1 MNTLMN
7 NNLRITG
14 CITSILLLASTLGFV
29 FQLPLAVN
37 LWPWPDSR
45 LSYLF
50 LGSILAAVT
59 VAVGWISW
67 LGAWGALPAG
77 ALNVFVIA
85 VTWAV
90 YFLQRSFSDHHSS
103 LLSYGIV
110 GLLIA
115 LVSAVA
121 FLWSRRLPLHDPR
134 PTPRFLLFSFG
145 LFTVILILAGGALI
159 FRVPT
164 IFPWPLNPDSS
175 VLFGC
180 IFLGDAFYFFYGL
193 LVPRW
198 QNAYGQ
204 LLSFLAYDLVLIF
217 PFFGLFSSVKPEHR
231 LSLILYVAVL
241 LYSGLLAIYY
251 LLLNNKTRGWQAR
264 SQSDEATFTG

>member
-1 MNTLMN
+1 MNTLTN
-7 NNLRITG
+7 NYLRIAGFATG
-14 CITSILLLASTLGFV
+14 ILLFVLALGFV
-29 FQLPLAVN
+29 FQLPWVIN

-59 VAVGWISW
+59 VAVVWISW
-67 LGAWGALPAG
+67 LGEWGALPAG

-85 VTWAV
+85 MTWAG
-90 YFLQRSFSDHHSS
+90 YFLQRSFSDNRPS
-103 LLSYGIV
+103 LLSYGII
-110 GLLIA
+110 GILIA
-115 LVSAVA
+115 LVSAAA
-121 FLWSRRLPLHDPR
+121 FLWSRRLPLRDTR

-145 LFTVILILAGGALI
+145 LFTAILILAGGALI

-180 IFLGDAFYFFYGL
+180 IFLGDACYFFYGL
-193 LVPRW
+193 LFPRW
-198 QNAYGQ
+198 HNAFGQ

-217 PFFGLFSSVKPEHR
+217 PFLGLFSSVKPGHR
-231 LSLILYVAVL
+231 LSLIIYVAVL
-241 LYSGLLAIYY
+241 LFSGLLSIYY
-251 LLLNNKTRGWQAR
+251 LLLYKTRGQQAR
-264 SQSDEATFTG
+264 SHSNEGAFTG